1 MRIFPSAYFKGGN
14 IVTLPFSVLKR
25 QIEKDIERKLYNPL
39 NDVLFKF
46 IFGSED
52 RKQVTIAFLNAVL
65 NREGKNAI
73 KDIQFRN
80 SEIVPFYEGDKMTRL
95 DIFCVTED
103 GERIDIE
110 VQVVN
115 KKNMER
121 RSLFYWAQMYL
132 MNLAKGGKYQDLK
145 PAITINI
152 LRYNIFPDEPMHSM
166 YSIYNIETQR
176 RLNNDMELHFLE
188 VPKFQKKPI
197 KEMTRIERW
206 LAYFSNKL
214 DNKEMEELAM
224 QETAIHTALDAAS
237 IFMQDEN
244 ERLAYLNREMAI
256 MDYESD
262 KAAWADEAREEE
274 RKAGIKALIASAKAF
289 AASPAQVVEQLV
301 KNYHLTEAAAKA
313 AVQANW

>member
-1 MRIFPSAYFKGGN
+1 MA
-14 IVTLPFSVLKR
+14 LPFSVLK
-25 QIEKDIERKLYNPL
+25 QKIEKDIERKLYNPL

-46 IFGSED
+46 IFGSEE
-52 RKQVTIAFLNAVL
+52 RKQITIYFLNAVL
-65 NREGKNAI
+65 NRESKNAI
-73 KDIQFRN
+73 KDIEFRN
-80 SEIVPFYEGDKMTRL
+80 SEIVPFYDGDKLTRL

-110 VQVVN
+110 VQIVN

-121 RSLFYWAQMYL
+121 RSLFYWSQMYL
-132 MNLAKGGKYQDLK
+132 MNLAQGGKYQDLK

-152 LRYNIFPDEPMHSM
+152 LRYTIFPNEPMQSM
-166 YSIYNIETQR
+166 YSIYNIETKR
-176 RLNNDMELHFLE
+176 RLNSDMELHFLE
-188 VPKFQKKPI
+188 VPKFKKKPV

-214 DNKEMEELAM
+214 NEKEMGELAM
-224 QETAIHTALDAAS
+224 KETAIHTAMDAAS

-262 KAAWADEAREEE
+262 KEAWTEEGRAEGRTQGHKEGVLDMVKSMIYNGLNDETIARISSWP
-274 RKAGIKALIASAKAF
+274 IKDVKKIRN
-289 AASPAQVVEQLV
+289 QLSM
-301 KNYHLTEAAAKA
+301 
-313 AVQANW
+313 